1 LGYDLTRLI
10 MAFTKIKYLFTEF
23 EIYIKSHLISR
34 TKMNQKEANAKYI
47 DLIYRIQTGQELRKA
62 GVNIFGKSVNSSR
75 TAF

>member
-1 LGYDLTRLI
+1 MGYD
-10 MAFTKIKYLFTEF
+10 LFTEF

-75 TAF
+75 TAFSDTKNSTNMFDV